1 MSRSSNV
8 SKREERAL
16 HAIVAALEEQRK
28 EAVRL
33 DEGMLGYILAM
44 AGQEARQAANKAITR
59 A

>member
-1 MSRSSNV
+1 V
-8 SKREERAL
+8 SPNEKSARL
-16 HAIVAALEEQRK
+16 FAIVSTLEELR

-44 AGQEARQAANKAITR
+44 AGQEVRQAAEKAIAR

>member
-1 MSRSSNV
+1 
-8 SKREERAL
+8 
-16 HAIVAALEEQRK
+16 VAALEEARK

-44 AGQEARQAANKAITR
+44 AGQEARQAAGKAITR